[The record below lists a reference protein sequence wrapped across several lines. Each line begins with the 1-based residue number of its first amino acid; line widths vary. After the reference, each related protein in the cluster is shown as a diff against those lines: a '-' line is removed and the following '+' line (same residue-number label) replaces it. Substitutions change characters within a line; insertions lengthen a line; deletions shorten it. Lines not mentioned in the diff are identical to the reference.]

1 MERRLLFNCC
11 IVCLAFHVFFK
22 SFYVQSNSRNKK
34 IWTIE
39 FELISAVLCDQEVT
53 DFKLYK
59 KKTKKPPNSNSD

>member
-1 MERRLLFNCC
+1 M
-11 IVCLAFHVFFK
+11 FK
-22 SFYVQSNSRNKK
+22 VTARIKK

-59 KKTKKPPNSNSD
+59 KKTKNLQTAIVTKMLNAYF

>member
-1 MERRLLFNCC
+1 M
-11 IVCLAFHVFFK
+11 FK
-22 SFYVQSNSRNKK
+22 VTAGIKK